1 MGPFLAKAGGPGPIF
16 YGFPSGSGYRVRQTM
31 LSLAAMTAM
40 GAADAPVGFPANVV
54 AWIALVY
61 HVVTTGIMNGL
72 HSVAQHTGIPVV
84 VVAAAAIVLS
94 FRFAR
99 RGARLAFEMA
109 VALAL
114 VLLATKLG
122 WIHW

>member
-1 MGPFLAKAGGPGPIF
+1 
-16 YGFPSGSGYRVRQTM
+16 M
-31 LSLAAMTAM
+31 LSLAEATAM
-40 GAADAPVGFPANVV
+40 RVAGAPVGFPANVV

-61 HVVTTGIMNGL
+61 HAITTGIMNGI

-99 RGARLAFEMA
+99 RGARLAFEMV